1 MIAHVF
7 KKKFQNKFNED
18 IELFKLLD
26 SNKKIFSSYIIYQ
39 LLNFSREFKME
50 SSKEYW
56 KIDCIYYTKDKLFE
70 KFANGV
76 WLKRINVLI
85 ENENKI
91 SEAHLEINKLLHWN
105 SDLKVIITYYNKE
118 SGLEKYLT
126 FWCSIISEMQKLKA
140 HKTENL

>member
-56 KIDCIYYTKDKLFE
+56 KIDCIYYTKDKLCSYP
-70 KFANGV
+70 KKWDTKLSV
-76 WLKRINVLI
+76 VL
-85 ENENKI
+85 
-91 SEAHLEINKLLHWN
+91 S
-105 SDLKVIITYYNKE
+105 V
-118 SGLEKYLT
+118 
-126 FWCSIISEMQKLKA
+126 
-140 HKTENL
+140 